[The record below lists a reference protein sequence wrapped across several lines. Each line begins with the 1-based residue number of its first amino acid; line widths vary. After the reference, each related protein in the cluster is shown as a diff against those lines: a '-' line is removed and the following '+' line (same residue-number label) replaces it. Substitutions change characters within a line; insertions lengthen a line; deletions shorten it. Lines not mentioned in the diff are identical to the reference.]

1 MKMRYVKMTEGKTFA
16 ETKWEQVQM
25 DCAKA
30 WANLDIAVE
39 MIEENKAELTED
51 DYKAIKAQ
59 IDVQQEMIQNTLLEA
74 KAEYLAA
81 VNA

>member
-1 MKMRYVKMTEGKTFA
+1 MTEGKTFA

-39 MIEENKAELTED
+39 MVEENKHELTDEQ
-51 DYKAIKAQ
+51 YAEVKAK
-59 IDVQQEMIQNTLLEA
+59 IDEQQKMIQDMLLEG
-74 KAEYLAA
+74 KAAFDRA
-81 VNA
+81 SGVIQ

>member
-1 MKMRYVKMTEGKTFA
+1 MSRSKITFA

-30 WANLDIAVE
+30 WANLDIALE
-39 MIEENKAELTED
+39 MIENNKTELTDEQ
-51 DYKAIKAQ
+51 YKVVMDQ
-59 IDVQQEMIQNTLLEA
+59 IDVQQKMIQDTLLNG

-81 VNA
+81 VSAEESKE

>member
-1 MKMRYVKMTEGKTFA
+1 MTEGKTFA

-39 MIEENKAELTED
+39 MIEENKSELTED
-51 DYKAIKAQ
+51 DYKAIKAK
-59 IDVQQEMIQNTLLEA
+59 IDEQQQLIQDTLLEA
-74 KAEYLAA
+74 KAEYLASSNTNT
-81 VNA
+81 VE

>member
-1 MKMRYVKMTEGKTFA
+1 MTEGKSFA

-39 MIEENKAELTED
+39 MIEDNKAELTED
-51 DYKAIKAQ
+51 DYKAIKAK
-59 IDVQQEMIQNTLLEA
+59 IDEQQKLIQDTLLEA

-81 VNA
+81 SNTNTVE

>member
-1 MKMRYVKMTEGKTFA
+1 MTEGKTFA

-39 MIEENKAELTED
+39 MVEENKSELTDEQ
-51 DYKAIKAQ
+51 YASVKAQ
-59 IDVQQEMIQNTLLEA
+59 IDVQQKMIQDTLLEA
-74 KAEYLAA
+74 KADYMEAINGE
-81 VNA
+81 V

>member
-1 MKMRYVKMTEGKTFA
+1 MTEGKTFA

-39 MIEENKAELTED
+39 MVEENKNELTSEQ
-51 DYKAIKAQ
+51 YAEIKTK
-59 IDVQQEMIQNTLLEA
+59 IDEQQAMIQNTLLEG
-74 KAEYLAA
+74 KLAFIA
-81 VNA
+81 SGGVSVED

>member
-1 MKMRYVKMTEGKTFA
+1 MTEGKTLA

-39 MIEENKAELTED
+39 MIEDNKAELTED
-51 DYKAIKAQ
+51 DYKAIKAK
-59 IDVQQEMIQNTLLEA
+59 IDEQQKLIQDTLLEA

-81 VNA
+81 SNTNTVE

>member
-1 MKMRYVKMTEGKTFA
+1 MSEGKTFT

-39 MIEENKAELTED
+39 MIEDNKAELTED
-51 DYKAIKAQ
+51 DYKAIKAK
-59 IDVQQEMIQNTLLEA
+59 IDEQQKLIQDTLLEA

-81 VNA
+81 VNGE

>member
-1 MKMRYVKMTEGKTFA
+1 MTESKTFA
-16 ETKWEQVQM
+16 EVKWEQVQM

-39 MIEENKAELTED
+39 FVENNKGDLTEEQ
-51 DYKAIKAQ
+51 YAEVKAK
-59 IDVQQEMIQNTLLEA
+59 IDEQQEMIQNTLLEG

-81 VNA
+81 VNATPEK

>member
-1 MKMRYVKMTEGKTFA
+1 MSEEKTLA

-39 MIEENKAELTED
+39 MVEENKKDLTDEQ
-51 DYKAIKAQ
+51 YTAVKAQ
-59 IDVQQEMIQNTLLEA
+59 IDVQQKMIQDTLLEG
-74 KAEYLAA
+74 KAEYLKA
-81 VNA
+81 VNNEV

>member
-1 MKMRYVKMTEGKTFA
+1 MTEGKTFA

-39 MIEENKAELTED
+39 MIEENKSELTED
-51 DYKAIKAQ
+51 DYKAIKAK
-59 IDVQQEMIQNTLLEA
+59 IDEQQQLIQDTLLEA

-81 VNA
+81 SNTNTKE

>member
-1 MKMRYVKMTEGKTFA
+1 MTEGKTFA

-39 MIEENKAELTED
+39 MIENNKSELTDEQ
-51 DYKAIKAQ
+51 YAEIQAK
-59 IDVQQEMIQNTLLEA
+59 IDEQQEMIQNTLLEG

>member
-1 MKMRYVKMTEGKTFA
+1 MTEGKTFA

-51 DYKAIKAQ
+51 DYKAIKAK
-59 IDVQQEMIQNTLLEA
+59 IDEQQKLIQDTLLEA

-81 VNA
+81 VNGE

>member
-1 MKMRYVKMTEGKTFA
+1 MTEGKTFA

-81 VNA
+81 TNTNTSEDNA

>member
-1 MKMRYVKMTEGKTFA
+1 MTEGKTFA

-39 MIEENKAELTED
+39 MIEENKAELSED
-51 DYKAIKAQ
+51 DYKAIKAK
-59 IDVQQEMIQNTLLEA
+59 IDEQQQLIQDTLLEA

-81 VNA
+81 SNTNTVE

>member
-1 MKMRYVKMTEGKTFA
+1 MTEGKTFA

-39 MIEENKAELTED
+39 MIENNRSELTDEQ
-51 DYKAIKAQ
+51 YAEVKAK
-59 IDVQQEMIQNTLLEA
+59 IDEQQEIIQNTLLEG
-74 KAEYLAA
+74 KAEYLRA
-81 VNA
+81 VNLSE

>member
-1 MKMRYVKMTEGKTFA
+1 VTEGKTLA

-39 MIEENKAELTED
+39 MIEDNKAELTED
-51 DYKAIKAQ
+51 DYKAIKAK
-59 IDVQQEMIQNTLLEA
+59 IDEQQKLIQDTLLEA

-81 VNA
+81 SNTNTVE

>member
-1 MKMRYVKMTEGKTFA
+1 MTEGKTFA
-16 ETKWEQVQM
+16 ETKWEQVQV

-39 MIEENKAELTED
+39 MIEENKAELSED
-51 DYKAIKAQ
+51 DYKAIKAK
-59 IDVQQEMIQNTLLEA
+59 IDEQQKLIQDTLLEA

-81 VNA
+81 PNTNTSKDNA